1 MEKNTG
7 NTSDQEI
14 DIEKL
19 EKSFKAIIQQF
30 EGTNLTGQDIY
41 QLSQEFI
48 TNLKQIAVYRE
59 YLIEAHIE
67 ENTLSDSDPEI
78 VIAKS
83 NNKRISGRKN
93 QGFSR
98 IIKSVISILLITLGF
113 AMIILPAPPYFEVFT
128 IFYFNEQDGFTLMDL
143 ISLLVV
149 FSGVYSLII
158 ALQEDKEVTRKKNR
172 VTRLWPE
179 TIF

>member
-1 MEKNTG
+1 MKKNTG

-48 TNLKQIAVYRE
+48 TNLKQIAAYRE

>member
-48 TNLKQIAVYRE
+48 TNLKQIAVYRK

-67 ENTLSDSDPEI
+67 ENTLSDSDPEF

-93 QGFSR
+93 QEFSR

-158 ALQEDKEVTRKKNR
+158 ALQEDKEVTRKKK
-172 VTRLWPE
+172 
-179 TIF
+179 